1 MKTPMLTAK
10 TVFACL
16 SRFFHRLG
24 ADRPEEW
31 DRMYLCSMAPMSAG
45 ALRHNEEAEHIHDY

>member
-1 MKTPMLTAK
+1 MKISVISAK
-10 TVFACL
+10 TVLSRL
-16 SRFFHRLG
+16 SRFFHRFG